1 MYVRTRRQVHELLY
15 DEADAA
21 DPRGR
26 RVCGVLVSAPGEAK
40 TDAVPILARG
50 EVIISSGT
58 MTSPRLLM
66 LSGIGPAR
74 ELARH
79 GIPLVLD
86 NPAVGQGLQ
95 DHPFLGMIHLLRD
108 ASLSLDA
115 LNDFPTNAFK
125 LAQWLAFR
133 DNELACCAEM
143 TGYMRSAVARAAA
156 EPAPDLQIGFI
167 KAIYLDHGKAGSG
180 GRAGYALGPI
190 LLAPESRG
198 SVGISGQS
206 INDAPLIDF
215 NLLGAPAD
223 LDRVVDGARS
233 LLRVMRSSGMAEVN
247 RDGPDAL
254 LIPEPLP
261 QPGAVPGAHPEDDP
275 AWLRSQVR
283 KHTNTIYHPIG
294 TCGMGRVVDGRLA
307 VSGVRGLRVVD
318 ASVFP
323 IIPRANTN
331 APTVM
336 LAERASDM
344 IKDDARAAG
353 ERGAGGS
360 AQ

>member
-1 MYVRTRRQVHELLY
+1 
-15 DEADAA
+15 
-21 DPRGR
+21 
-26 RVCGVLVSAPGEAK
+26 
-40 TDAVPILARG
+40 
-50 EVIISSGT
+50 

-66 LSGIGPAR
+66 LSGIGAAG
-74 ELARH
+74 ELERH
-79 GIPLVLD
+79 GIPLVHD
-86 NPAVGQGLQ
+86 NPAVGKGLQ
-95 DHPFLGMIHLLRD
+95 DHPFLGMVHLLRD

-143 TGYMRSAVARAAA
+143 TGYMRSAVARAAG

-198 SVGISGQS
+198 SVGLSGPS

-215 NLLGAPAD
+215 NIFGAPAD
-223 LDRVVDGARS
+223 LDRVVDGART
-233 LLRVMRSSGMAEVN
+233 LLRVMRSPGMSEVN
-247 RDGPDAL
+247 RDSPDAL
-254 LIPEPLP
+254 LVPEPSP
-261 QPGAVPGAHPEDDP
+261 SAAQPEDDD
-275 AWLRSQVR
+275 AWLRSQVK
-283 KHTNTIYHPIG
+283 KHCNTIYHPTG
-294 TCGMGRVVDGRLA
+294 TCGMGRVVDRRLA
-307 VSGVRGLRVVD
+307 VTGVRGLRVVD

-323 IIPRANTN
+323 VIPRANTN

-336 LAERASDM
+336 IAERAADM
-344 IKDDARAAG
+344 IKEDAL
-353 ERGAGGS
+353 GAS
-360 AQ
+360 SK